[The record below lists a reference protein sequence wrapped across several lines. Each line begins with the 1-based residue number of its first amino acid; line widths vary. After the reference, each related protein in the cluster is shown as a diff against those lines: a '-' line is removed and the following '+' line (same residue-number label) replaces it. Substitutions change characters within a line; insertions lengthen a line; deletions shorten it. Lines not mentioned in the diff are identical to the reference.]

1 MSADGDGAGTPGIDP
16 AVRAAKE
23 RGVFFDVGH
32 GQGAFLW
39 GCAEM
44 AIAGGLWR
52 TVMQQ
57 DHTNTTQGHIDVR
70 DSISAVI
77 VLKF

>member
-1 MSADGDGAGTPGIDP
+1 MG
-16 AVRAAKE
+16 K
-23 RGVFFDVGH
+23 
-32 GQGAFLW
+32 
-39 GCAEM
+39 

-77 VLKF
+77 VLKFKLHQRFSNGFPTVGPVPACGLYYDGMVVEQI